1 MSAFILA
8 LARIRNFGV
17 MFLLAF
23 APVLPALAQQDNGVV
38 TCPPPQPGFYFLRS
52 TIPVG
57 QACTDFQ
64 ALQNTAGFCIYNRDE
79 SLGGGTTALAGTCEP
94 APASDPDPDPLAP
107 GYTSVTVGEQ
117 LPNSIV
123 ALPVM
128 MVVPVIG
135 FLVLAVA
142 FASKVF
148 KFFLALLV

>member
-57 QACTDFQ
+57 QACTSFQ
-64 ALQNTAGFCIYNRDE
+64 ALQNSAGFCIYNRDE
-79 SLGGGTTALAGTCEP
+79 SLGGGTTALQGTCEP
-94 APASDPDPDPLAP
+94 APASDPDPVVADSDRGVFTVSPRAGHPDLAWR
-107 GYTSVTVGEQ
+107 G
-117 LPNSIV
+117 L
-123 ALPVM
+123 
-128 MVVPVIG
+128 
-135 FLVLAVA
+135 
-142 FASKVF
+142 
-148 KFFLALLV
+148 